1 MSRPDWVQWALGVA
15 KAVAERGDCSRRQV
29 GAVILDSDRRI
40 CGAGYNGTYA
50 GAPGCLEGACPRGR
64 HSLKRKPTTVGLDM
78 SATLYP
84 TTKPTIFWQDACS
97 CGGPWPC
104 PDAVLPGSQYDT
116 GPGACI
122 AVHAELNALLDVS
135 ERERLRGARMYVT
148 HPPCA
153 GCLKIL
159 RNTGLGEIIWST
171 DDGLGYEFTVWPFP
185 EER

>member
-50 GAPGCLEGACPRGR
+50 GAPGCLEGACPRAL
-64 HSLKRKPTTVGLDM
+64 S
-78 SATLYP
+78 
-84 TTKPTIFWQDACS
+84 
-97 CGGPWPC
+97 
-104 PDAVLPGSQYDT
+104 AVLPGSQYDT